1 MQLKSIEKAI
11 IIGAGH
17 GIGFALFKQL
27 QALAPQAELVATYR
41 DPAKAAPLLEQVE
54 ATRIRKVDPTQESDL
69 EALSEG
75 TDSLPGKLHLLINT
89 TGWLHQEQYQPEKSL
104 RQINAEQ
111 MLEYFKVNSV
121 TAALLGKY
129 FLRQFRHKED
139 SCFASISAK
148 VGSIEDNRIG
158 GWYGYRSSKA
168 ALNMIKRT
176 MAIEFKRSGCRCN
189 LLAIHPGTTVTE
201 LSKPYIKN
209 TQLKLHSPDETAL
222 NILRII
228 EDQPF
233 EPEAQFMSWD
243 GQTLPW

>member
-1 MQLKSIEKAI
+1 MSS
-11 IIGAGH
+11 
-17 GIGFALFKQL
+17 F
-27 QALAPQAELVATYR
+27 
-41 DPAKAAPLLEQVE
+41 
-54 ATRIRKVDPTQESDL
+54 ES
-69 EALSEG
+69 
-75 TDSLPGKLHLLINT
+75 
-89 TGWLHQEQYQPEKSL
+89 
-104 RQINAEQ
+104 
-111 MLEYFKVNSV
+111 
-121 TAALLGKY
+121 
-129 FLRQFRHKED
+129 KED